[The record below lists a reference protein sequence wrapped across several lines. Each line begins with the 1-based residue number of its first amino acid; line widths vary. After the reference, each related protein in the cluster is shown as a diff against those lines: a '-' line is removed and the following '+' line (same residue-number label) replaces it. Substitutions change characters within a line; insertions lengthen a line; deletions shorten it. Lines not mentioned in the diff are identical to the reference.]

1 MIKLTESVTLD
12 QYGQIACIPDYD
24 DLRIEPLYLAYN
36 NSATAIGFNY
46 YSTAFSYIWA
56 QFNQNIVYNTD
67 CTDLYTNT
75 TDYTQIICTRN
86 KYLKISQMTKE
97 IQELS
102 LRKKKHWS
110 P

>member
-36 NSATAIGFNY
+36 NSAIAIGFIYY
-46 YSTAFSYIWA
+46 YSSLSDIFS

-67 CTDLYTNT
+67 CTDLYTNS
-75 TDYTQIICTRN
+75 TDYTQIICTRK
-86 KYLKISQMTKE
+86 KYLKMYVIKINDLYIFIIDS
-97 IQELS
+97 
-102 LRKKKHWS
+102 RRFPH
-110 P
+110 